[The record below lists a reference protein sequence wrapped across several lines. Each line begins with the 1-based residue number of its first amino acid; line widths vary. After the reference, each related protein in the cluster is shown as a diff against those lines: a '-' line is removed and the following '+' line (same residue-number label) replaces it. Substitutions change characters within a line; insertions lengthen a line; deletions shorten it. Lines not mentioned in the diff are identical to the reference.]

1 MIQLFGALI
10 KFKICPKSK
19 QTKLTKVSSVS
30 KKIKEDVQYFLAV
43 QYTLFSILEVVP
55 RHKLYQ
61 INWHK
66 VNSADW
72 SGVIKFQSKSSYKMH
87 IVDPLSSLVE
97 RLISIQEVLDFC
109 IYEMP

>member
-43 QYTLFSILEVVP
+43 QSSPGFTLQLL
-55 RHKLYQ
+55 K
-61 INWHK
+61 
-66 VNSADW
+66 
-72 SGVIKFQSKSSYKMH
+72 
-87 IVDPLSSLVE
+87 
-97 RLISIQEVLDFC
+97 
-109 IYEMP
+109 